1 MSGAFQPS
9 GLGVLTVIWLMVRV
23 SPTSMPD
30 RAIDFDRKQF
40 DKEIDEIYVWPKV
53 SRLINRY
60 EPFVEAD
67 IGKCKQLL
75 LEKVRELKDE

>member
-1 MSGAFQPS
+1 MVILDKI
-9 GLGVLTVIWLMVRV
+9 LGY
-23 SPTSMPD
+23 
-30 RAIDFDRKQF
+30 RKQF